1 MLIIFGGLR
10 ARIFLDNY
18 LLMLE
23 LMLYL
28 ACPWIFYRVKV
39 NITTWVCSVLY
50 EYIQWIYQLF
60 VYFVWLL

>member
-10 ARIFLDNY
+10 AGIFLDNY

-39 NITTWVCSVLY
+39 NITTWVCRVLY
-50 EYIQWIYQLF
+50 VYIQ
-60 VYFVWLL
+60 